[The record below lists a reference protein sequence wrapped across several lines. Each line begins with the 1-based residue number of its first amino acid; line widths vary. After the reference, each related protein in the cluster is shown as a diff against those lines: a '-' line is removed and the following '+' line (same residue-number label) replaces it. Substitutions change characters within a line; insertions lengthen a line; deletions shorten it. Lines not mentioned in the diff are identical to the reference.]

1 MGDEDGIGLSEDYNR
16 ISILAASLTA
26 DELLTLVNE
35 VIRTTPG
42 VSHAET
48 FTYMHLTKQS
58 YSWGTR

>member
-1 MGDEDGIGLSEDYNR
+1 
-16 ISILAASLTA
+16 
-26 DELLTLVNE
+26 LVNE
-35 VIRTTPG
+35 VIRNTPG